1 MQIKR
6 FIPLVA
12 APAVWGQTLPELL
25 AAQNSTLSTLVSL
38 LQSQPALLNT
48 VAGLKNIT
56 ILAPSNEAFATLLAD
71 PAVAAKAA
79 DPGFVTALLTYHVLK
94 GTFPASAFLAA
105 ADAPVFANTYL
116 TNETYSTV
124 EDGQVVEAQT
134 VGGNVVVTSGAGTES
149 KVVATDFNFTG
160 GVVHVIDNVLS
171 IPSDLTGVLGQEN
184 LTALAGAVATANL
197 GATLTG
203 LEQLTLFAP
212 NNAAFDKIR
221 DVASTLTV
229 EQLTDVLSYHTV
241 AGAVVYSTDIV
252 DGATVKTV
260 QGGELKLTIRDGSVF
275 VNDAKVVEAN
285 ILAKN
290 GVVHII
296 DA

>member
-38 LQSQPALLNT
+38 LQSQPALLST

-79 DPGFVTALLTYHVLK
+79 DPGFVAALLTYHVLK

-105 ADAPVFANTYL
+105 TDAPVFVNTYL

-134 VGGNVVVTSGAGTES
+134 IGGNVIVASGAGTES

-184 LTALAGAVATANL
+184 LTALAGAVTTANL

-229 EQLTDVLSYHTV
+229 EQLTDVLSYHAV

-252 DGATVKTV
+252 DGAMVKTV

>member
-79 DPGFVTALLTYHVLK
+79 DPGFVAALLTYHVLK
-94 GTFPASAFLAA
+94 GTFPASAFLA

-149 KVVATDFNFTG
+149 TVVATDFNFTG

-229 EQLTDVLSYHTV
+229 EQLTDVLSYHAV

>member
-6 FIPLVA
+6 FIPLAA
-12 APAVWGQTLPELL
+12 APAVWGQTLPEVL
-25 AAQNSTLSTLVSL
+25 AAQNSTLSTLVTL

-48 VAGLKNIT
+48 VAGLQNIT
-56 ILAPSNEAFATLLAD
+56 ILAPSNAAFATLLAN

-79 DPGFVTALLTYHVLK
+79 DPGFVAAVLSYHVLK

-105 ADAPVFANTYL
+105 TDAPVFANTYL

-124 EDGQVVEAQT
+124 EDGQVVQAQT
-134 VGGNVVVTSGAGTES
+134 QGGSVVVTSGNGTMS
-149 KVVATDFNFTG
+149 KVVATDFHFTG
-160 GVVHVIDNVLS
+160 GVVHVVDNVLS
-171 IPSDLTGVLGQEN
+171 IPADLTGVLGQEN
-184 LTALAGAVATANL
+184 LSALTAAVTTAKL

-212 NNAAFDKIR
+212 NNGAFDKIK
-221 DVASTLTV
+221 DVASGLTV
-229 EQLTDVLSYHTV
+229 EQLTGVLSYHAV
-241 AGAVVYSTDIV
+241 AGSVVYSTDIQ
-252 DGATVKTV
+252 DGAKVKTV
-260 QGGELKLTIRDGSVF
+260 QGDDLTLTIRDGNVF
-275 VNDAKVVEAN
+275 VNDAKVVKPN
-285 ILAKN
+285 VLVRN